1 MASGLEPLPHS
12 QCPTSEDF
20 GELFDVL
27 RAVSGSAELTVEAP
41 VEPLSRAVQSPRSKT
56 QDLKPSTQHPTSVII
71 SADGAGARADSRAA
85 DPAPPPEP
93 PRRIAGRTSRR
104 RYRAQPVLP
113 SRCRRGGWP
122 PPPPP
127 PGGPPRSL
135 PT

>member
-1 MASGLEPLPHS
+1 MASGLGPLPYS
-12 QCPTSEDF
+12 QRPTSEDF
-20 GELFDVL
+20 GEPFDVL
-27 RAVSGSAELTVEAP
+27 RAVSP

-56 QDLKPSTQHPTSVII
+56 QDLTPSTQHPTSVIV

-113 SRCRRGGWP
+113 SRCRRGGRP
-122 PPPPP
+122 PRRAAAGRPPRGGGPCGEG
-127 PGGPPRSL
+127 PGGA
-135 PT
+135 